1 MSLVRTLAVLL
12 LAASTASAA
21 GEAAT
26 ADMQILRDTIR
37 ANKKALVAASLTLSD
52 AEAGQFWPLFD
63 RYQAEM
69 TAVNDRL
76 VKLIEEYTANYRTLS
91 DEKALDLANQHLA
104 IEEDR
109 IKVKKTYLPQFAKVL
124 PGKKVA
130 RLYQIENKVEVIL
143 KHDLAEEIPVVEE
156 APQ

>member
-52 AEAGQFWPLFD
+52 AEAAQFWPLYD

-76 VKLIEEYTANYRTLS
+76 VKLIEEYTASYRTLS

>member
-1 MSLVRTLAVLL
+1 MSFVRTLAVLL

-26 ADMQILRDTIR
+26 ADLNILRETIR

-52 AEAGQFWPLFD
+52 AEATQFWPLYD
-63 RYQAEM
+63 RYQGEM

-76 VKLIEEYTANYRTLS
+76 VKLIEEYTASYRTLS

-109 IKVKKTYLPQFAKVL
+109 IKVKKSYLPQFAKVL

-130 RLYQIENKVEVIL
+130 RFYQIENKVEVIQ

-156 APQ
+156 